1 MSLEIG
7 GLGAIQPS
15 EVPQVQAARGTGDFA
30 AVLSEAQQ
38 DPGVQVDVEPSF
50 PDTPPPEVTRAI
62 HVASRAYE
70 QLSATGQQLHF
81 RVQRPSGGLAVELQ
95 DLDGN
100 PLSTISASEAL
111 RIAGGES
118 LN

>member
-1 MSLEIG
+1 MSFEIG
-7 GLGAIQPS
+7 GLGQLQPS
-15 EVPQVQAARGTGDFA
+15 EVPNVQAARGRGDFA
-30 AVLSEAQQ
+30 SALRAVQQ
-38 DPGVQVDVEPSF
+38 DDGVQVDIESF
-50 PDTPPPEVTRAI
+50 PQMPPPEVTQAI
-62 HVASRAYE
+62 SVASRAYE

-81 RVQRPSGGLAVELQ
+81 RVQGATGSLAVELQ